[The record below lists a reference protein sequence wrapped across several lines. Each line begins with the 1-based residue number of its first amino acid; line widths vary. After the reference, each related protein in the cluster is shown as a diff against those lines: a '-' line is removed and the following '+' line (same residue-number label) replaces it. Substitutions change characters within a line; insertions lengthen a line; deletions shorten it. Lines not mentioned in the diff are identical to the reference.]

1 MQNSRTIFLEA
12 IKHFPRW
19 MDIRKRPLTSVGG
32 HFLRSIIEELD
43 EVQRT
48 LVDFKNEFFILTY
61 VGREHTVIDYLYTAK
76 VGNVGDGFELTVPAV
91 SITEDPGEFLR
102 STEPIALLQEG
113 YLLFRTEHVPA
124 DGKVLYSVDGYKY
137 SIDAVKFHVW
147 NVIDEFAKFSS
158 LERYDGEDNAQLL
171 KRCLLSFK
179 NPTNSTEG
187 GLKNAI
193 INAVSNYASLSQE
206 DITIEIPDE
215 NNLVLA
221 DDEFGTIYERLAQF
235 NQDIFRTKRWD
246 MGYWEHGF
254 KKLAYVPH
262 VWDAPIDVYQDGV
275 GQSGSLQTVLTGEM
289 KGQETTDVSI
299 TGYQKSEIIINEYIR
314 EQKIEQSLDLSLKKY
329 DNVLKAKE
337 IEYKITASDV
347 KEVPA
352 DDIIL
357 NSYRQS
363 EGESEHYISDLA
375 LDVRGATVVQR
386 NKLSANSKYKLK
398 FYPKSA
404 YADMLIDRANVT
416 YANGVVKNLL
426 IENSIY
432 KNVNNVF
439 QNTDVALHASA
450 IKHFKTF
457 SNIVDTKDGVTLS
470 DQSAAGSFTVDV
482 TGMGGKL
489 IKIGHECRAV
499 DITKNSSFVTYNG
512 FELTPNGE
520 LAANGTDSTSSITI
534 ELDCN
539 SIAWELAAA
548 ANPSHQGSCTVL
560 FYVDGK
566 IDPTSSGLWSSGR
579 KISKSFDKFSHVKVE
594 IQKSGM
600 NPVVIKDISASRY
613 EINYRTAKGN
623 IIVTPFSRMLPVLP
637 AGESNT
643 LTVEFKS
650 YSAFAPTISYVHIGA
665 SLTNACY
672 TTQEIS
678 TGAAPATI
686 DISSNCIVKLYE
698 TTSGKDVL
706 LSDNFIT
713 KPAYRNNTSGP
724 ATVIIDTSHFLTITR
739 ATPAIEKTTENGSVV
754 SYITIQPGKEIDSI
768 VIEGSSLMLV
778 DTSTLNKLLRPGSIN
793 HKVYVSKALKGFVI
807 QNPATN
813 EETIVHLTR
822 NKLNGMAD
830 VFTFNNLPLNITGC
844 FIVDKGHNVESIGK
858 SFEHSFEEAYL
869 VPSDT
874 QEYIAYNKTTAL
886 QSTLRGVQIVDTFMP
901 LMPPNKLMIYTVAN
915 VDNPNVKATV
925 NFEKA
930 GPRGPIYESWSL
942 GRKSFGLCIDVD
954 MGYDNSDSYELDMKQ
969 LNKKFIISNSI
980 DLDAEYEVEGQ
991 ITELARYIIT
1001 PPAKMKIVYESKD
1014 YGEEIIVEE
1023 DGFNKLYFSNIE
1035 AIEKI
1040 IVDGVIVPIAM
1051 YELLSQEGIVVWKTD
1066 AYDGRKAQV
1075 YCSYKAPKY
1084 LSFISLESLYELAG
1098 YSVDAYR
1105 VINATPIVLHDLA
1118 DGAIKVLD
1126 FGMTTGYP
1134 DKTIVRCSN
1143 PSFQAKVENGNVL
1156 KVAKTNAE
1164 NVVAIKTGYF
1174 YDQGT
1179 EYYQFNSLH
1188 TEVIDRMSNI
1198 ELHNVRRMGDALVFI
1213 QRSTNYLKDSAMK
1226 QGRIGELCNVDF
1238 INNKNIKGLSR
1249 IDSLTACDSYN
1260 CWVDFD
1266 MDVAFANGENGRALA
1281 FTANSDDS
1289 YAVMDITRF
1298 VKPNTIITLSATGA
1312 LNIQI
1317 AKEIKCEG
1325 SSYSKA
1331 LFAQPLAS
1339 FVQNG
1344 AYQQFVFDDTVD
1356 MKSEY
1361 YLLLTGSGIL
1371 DDIVVKDYVPQETP
1385 SSIHKKNI
1393 NAIGLS
1399 IDERPQTNYQHKF
1412 LFDIEG
1418 NRMNGVELDDAGKL
1432 QMGAD
1437 ADWGLTKIYDARN
1450 DWESCVLT
1458 DLKMGKEA
1466 IYSQKR
1472 AGTVV
1477 TPPIYLRNRKSI
1489 KSLIAK
1495 VNDVVIGKLEGFKIS
1510 ILAGS
1515 QPGGKFNEVVSHDE
1529 TNTVKAFQNKLMSYV
1544 KVKVEMPI
1552 DRVIN
1557 NIEVF
1562 VEYAETADPMRIKVN
1577 STGDLITKVYDTGY
1591 LAKFK
1596 PVRIEAQGVTNPKK
1610 VRMFVRGC
1618 REDANRSVWTGWK
1631 PLVLDANLY
1640 VTGDATVFDNYRLF
1654 QFKICLD
1661 DKASKLLID
1670 SFVFEVMK

>member
-1 MQNSRTIFLEA
+1 MQDSRTIFLEA

-48 LVDFKNEFFILTY
+48 LIDFKNEFFILTY
-61 VGREHTVIDYLYTAK
+61 VGREHTVIDYLYTAQ
-76 VGNVGDGFELTVPAV
+76 VGDVGDNFELTSPVV
-91 SITEDPGEFLR
+91 TITEDPRVFLR
-102 STEPIALLQEG
+102 STDGVALLQEG
-113 YLLFRTEHVPA
+113 YLLIRPEHVPA
-124 DGKVLYSVDGYKY
+124 DGKVLYSVDNYKY
-137 SIDAVKFHVW
+137 SADAVKYHVW

-158 LERYDGEDNAQLL
+158 LERYEGEDNAQLL

-179 NPTNSTEG
+179 NPTNSTES

-193 INAVSNYASLSQE
+193 VNAVSNYASLSQE
-206 DITIEIPDE
+206 DIVIEVPDE
-215 NNLVLA
+215 KNLALP
-221 DDEFGTIYERLAQF
+221 DEEFGTIYERLAQF
-235 NQDIFRTKRWD
+235 NRDTFRTKQWD

-275 GQSGSLQTVLTGEM
+275 GQNGSLQTVLTGEM

-314 EQKIEQSLDLSLKKY
+314 EQKIEQSIDLALKKY

-337 IEYKITASDV
+337 VEYKITASDV

-352 DDIIL
+352 NDIIL
-357 NSYRQS
+357 DSYRQS

-375 LDVRGATVVQR
+375 IDVRGATVVPR
-386 NKLSANSKYKLK
+386 NQLAANGKYKLK
-398 FYPKSA
+398 FYPAAPYS
-404 YADMLIDRANVT
+404 DMLIDRANVT
-416 YANGVVKNLL
+416 YADGSTKSLL
-426 IENSIY
+426 VENNIY
-432 KNVNNVF
+432 KKVNNVF

-457 SNIVDTKDGVTLS
+457 SNIVDTKSGVTIN
-470 DQSAAGSFTVDV
+470 DPSASGSFTIDI

-489 IKIGHECRAV
+489 LKIGHECRAV
-499 DITKNSSFVTYNG
+499 DITKNSSFVSYNG
-512 FELTPNGE
+512 FELTPDGE
-520 LAANGTDSTSSITI
+520 LAANGTDSTSSIAI

-539 SIAWELAAA
+539 SISWELATA
-548 ANPSHQGSCTVL
+548 ANPSLQGSCTVL
-560 FYVDGK
+560 FYVDGQ
-566 IDPTSSGLWSSGR
+566 IDPTSSGLWASGR
-579 KISKSFDKFSHVKVE
+579 KFTKSFDKLSHVKVE

-600 NPVVIKDISASRY
+600 NPVVIKDISAARY
-613 EINYRTAKGN
+613 EVNYRTEKGT

-643 LTVEFKS
+643 LTVELKS
-650 YSAFAPTISYVHIGA
+650 YSAFSPVINYVHIGA
-665 SLTNACY
+665 SLSNACY
-672 TTQEIS
+672 TTHEIA
-678 TGAAPATI
+678 TDAGPAII
-686 DISSNCIVKLYE
+686 DISSNCIVKLYD
-698 TTSGKDVL
+698 TSGGTDVL
-706 LSDNFIT
+706 IADRLIT
-713 KPAYRNNTSGP
+713 KPAYRNDTASP
-724 ATVIIDTSHFLTITR
+724 VSVLIDTSRFLTITR
-739 ATPAIEKTTENGSVV
+739 STPAIEKTTENGAVV
-754 SYITIQPGKEIDSI
+754 SYITIQPGKQIDTI
-768 VIEGSSLMLV
+768 TIEGSSLLLV
-778 DTSTLNKLLRPGSIN
+778 DSSTLNKLLRPGSID

-807 QNPATN
+807 QDLITD
-813 EETIVHLTR
+813 EESTVHLTR
-822 NKLNGMAD
+822 DKLNGMAD
-830 VFTFNNLPLNITGC
+830 VFTFRNLPLNITGC
-844 FIVDKGHNVESIGK
+844 FIVDKNNNVESIGK
-858 SFEHSFEEAYL
+858 TFEHAFEEAYL
-869 VPSDT
+869 VPNDT
-874 QEYIAYNKTTAL
+874 QEYIAYNKATAL

-901 LMPPNKLMIYTVAN
+901 LMPPNKLMVYTVASVN
-915 VDNPNVKATV
+915 NPNVKATV
-925 NFEKA
+925 KFEKA
-930 GPRGPIYESWSL
+930 GPSGPIYESWSL
-942 GRKSFGLCIDVD
+942 GRKSYGLSIEVD

-969 LNKKFIISNSI
+969 LSKKFIISNSI
-980 DLDAEYEVEGQ
+980 DLDDEYEVEGQ
-991 ITELARYIIT
+991 MVELSRYIIT

-1014 YGEEIIVEE
+1014 FGEEIIVEE

-1040 IVDGVIVPIAM
+1040 MVDGLTVPVGA
-1051 YELLSQEGIVVWKTD
+1051 YDLLGQEGIVVWKND
-1066 AYDGRKAQV
+1066 SYDGRRAQV
-1075 YCSYKAPKY
+1075 FYSYKSPKY
-1084 LSFISLESLYELAG
+1084 LSFINIESLYELAG

-1105 VINATPIVLHDLA
+1105 IINVTPIVLHDLE

-1126 FGMTTGYP
+1126 FGMASGVP
-1134 DKTIVRCSN
+1134 DKTIVRCNN

-1164 NVVAIKTGYF
+1164 NVVAVKTGYF
-1174 YDQGT
+1174 YDQGI

-1188 TEVIDRMSNI
+1188 TEVIDRMSNV
-1198 ELHNVRRMGDALVFI
+1198 ELHNVRRLGDALLFI
-1213 QRSTNYLKDSAMK
+1213 QRSTNYLKDSSMK
-1226 QGRIGELCNVDF
+1226 QGRVGELCNVDF
-1238 INNKNIKGLSR
+1238 VNNKNIKGLSR

-1266 MDVAFANGENGRALA
+1266 MNIAFANGENGRALE
-1281 FTANSDDS
+1281 FIANSDDS

-1312 LNIQI
+1312 LNVQI
-1317 AKEIKCEG
+1317 AKEIKNEG

-1331 LFAQPLAS
+1331 LFAQPMAP
-1339 FVQNG
+1339 FTQNG
-1344 AYQQFVFDDTVD
+1344 SYLQFVFDDTVD
-1356 MKSEY
+1356 IKSEY

-1371 DDIVVKDYVPQETP
+1371 DDIVIKDYVPEETP
-1385 SSIHKKNI
+1385 ASIHKKNI
-1393 NAIGLS
+1393 NTLGLS

-1450 DWESCVLT
+1450 DWDSCILT

-1472 AGTVV
+1472 VGTIV

-1489 KSLIAK
+1489 KSLVAK

-1510 ILAGS
+1510 ILVGG
-1515 QPGGKFNEVVSHDE
+1515 QPGGRFNEAVSHDE

-1562 VEYAETADPMRIKVN
+1562 VEYAETAEPMRIKIN
-1577 STGDLITKVYDTGY
+1577 SMGDLITKVYDTGY

-1596 PVRIEAQGVTNPKK
+1596 PIRVEAQGITKPKK
-1610 VRMFVRGC
+1610 IRMFVRGC
-1618 REDANRSVWTGWK
+1618 REDASRAVWTGWK
-1631 PLVLDANLY
+1631 SLVLDEQLN
-1640 VTGDATVFDNYRLF
+1640 VTGDVAVFDNYRLF

-1661 DKASKLLID
+1661 DKAAELLID